1 MQDLE
6 QLLQMINPEIHA
18 KLRRAV
24 EIGRWEDGTRLRPDQ
39 IEHCLQ
45 AVIAWEQKHLPPE
58 QRVGHMEDA
67 CKSKT
72 DQPAESQAGDADILQ
87 RLSMIE
93 PSDTRH

>member
-1 MQDLE
+1 MHDLE
-6 QLLQMINPEIHA
+6 RLLQMINPEIHA
-18 KLRRAV
+18 RLRRAV

-45 AVIAWEQKHLPPE
+45 AIIAWEQKHLPPE

-67 CKSKT
+67 CRSKQS
-72 DQPAESQAGDADILQ
+72 DVGPSGDAEILQ

-93 PSDTRH
+93 PSATRH